1 MDILATI
8 QYQPL
13 LNAELHF
20 IKNNY
25 KNSFIIMSVS
35 SKKKMTEVNEECAC
49 QESCCPSS
57 PKDEIKYLLRI
68 CYTEWVIM
76 AILATMLDIR
86 MTTYLDDDDWMWYV
100 IYSGIIFIFGIPF
113 VVGIHDHT
121 DPTCNCFGDK
131 EHEVI
136 KRTTKEVSEAITP
149 RTTKK
154 QPEFGLL
161 KKVKQ
166 SLGFGMDKLTD
177 DSSSGE
183 SSSSSIAKKKRKS
196 KSRRNLK
203 RSTKMKRPVSGLIKS
218 STESVSSSSSS
229 KVARQKKSKTV
240 KKFKEK
246 KPVSVVIKSEDE
258 EPKETT
264 IVVKEEIFKGS
275 DVEEEERTVS
285 AKLVIQKEAD
295 EEDKFNYDL
304 VLDIDPDEDDHMSVD
319 VHGQVEGGEMT
330 VATHAATDGEGKADV
345 VAKIQYGDEKDK
357 DEVVMI
363 VSSESSR

>member
-1 MDILATI
+1 MGITFSIVVECRTL
-8 QYQPL
+8 YQRKL
-13 LNAELHF
+13 LNHP
-20 IKNNY
+20 
-25 KNSFIIMSVS
+25 FIIMSVS
-35 SKKKMTEVNEECAC
+35 SKKKKTEITEECVC
-49 QESCCPSS
+49 PESCCPSN
-57 PKDEIKYLLRI
+57 PKDGIKYLLRI

-76 AILATMLDIR
+76 AILATMIKIR
-86 MTTYLDDDDWMWYV
+86 MTTYLEEDDWMWYV
-100 IYSGIIFIFGIPF
+100 IYSGILFIFGIPF

-161 KKVKQ
+161 KK
-166 SLGFGMDKLTD
+166 
-177 DSSSGE
+177 
-183 SSSSSIAKKKRKS
+183 RKS

-240 KKFKEK
+240 KNFKEK
-246 KPVSVVIKSEDE
+246 KPVSVVNKSEDE

-330 VATHAATDGEGKADV
+330 VATHAATEGEGKADV
-345 VAKIQYGDEKDK
+345 VAEIQYGDGKDK

-363 VSSESSR
+363 VSSESSSSSDEMKLKASKKTKTKEKK

>member
-1 MDILATI
+1 
-8 QYQPL
+8 
-13 LNAELHF
+13 
-20 IKNNY
+20 
-25 KNSFIIMSVS
+25 
-35 SKKKMTEVNEECAC
+35 
-49 QESCCPSS
+49 
-57 PKDEIKYLLRI
+57 
-68 CYTEWVIM
+68 M
-76 AILATMLDIR
+76 AILATMIKIR
-86 MTTYLDDDDWMWYV
+86 MITYLVDDDDWMWYV
-100 IYSGIIFIFGIPF
+100 IYSGILFIFGIPF

-121 DPTCNCFGDK
+121 YPTCNCFGDK

-136 KRTTKEVSEAITP
+136 KTITKEVSDANTP

-183 SSSSSIAKKKRKS
+183 SSSSSIAKKRKS

-229 KVARQKKSKTV
+229 RVVRQKKSKTV
-240 KKFKEK
+240 KSLKEK
-246 KPVSVVIKSEDE
+246 KPVSVVTKSEDE

-330 VATHAATDGEGKADV
+330 VATHAATEGEGKADV
-345 VAKIQYGDEKDK
+345 VAEIQYGDEKDK

-363 VSSESSR
+363 VSSESSSSSDEMKLKAAKNTKTKEKK